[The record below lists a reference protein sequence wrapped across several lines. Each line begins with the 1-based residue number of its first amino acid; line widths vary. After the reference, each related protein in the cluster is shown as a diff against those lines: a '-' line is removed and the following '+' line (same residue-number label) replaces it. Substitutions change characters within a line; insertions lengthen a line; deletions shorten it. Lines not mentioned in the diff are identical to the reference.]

1 MTDIS
6 IIGTGCLIVA
16 LVVAAGIVIWQ
27 RREIGRLFRAYSVAA
42 DFIEKL
48 DDENDKLLD
57 EVLDFRTAAAKTHA
71 QRIAA
76 AKKGRA
82 TQTAR
87 ALAKKAGLCACC
99 RYSPAAMMAG
109 PSPSMPWHTRRC

>member
-27 RREIGRLFRAYSVAA
+27 RREIARLGLAADANGARANAAVRLYNRAFVEIRAYEAA
-42 DFIEKL
+42 E
-48 DDENDKLLD
+48 
-57 EVLDFRTAAAKTHA
+57 AKRHA

-76 AKKGRA
+76 GKKGRA

-87 ALAKKAGLCACC
+87 ALAKKV
-99 RYSPAAMMAG
+99 AAQ
-109 PSPSMPWHTRRC
+109 

>member
-16 LVVAAGIVIWQ
+16 LVVAAGIVVRL
-27 RREIGRLFRAYSVAA
+27 RREIGRLYNVYSIAA
-42 DFIEKL
+42 DFIEDL
-48 DDENDKLLD
+48 DGENDDLRD
-57 EVLDFRTAAAKTHA
+57 EVREFKAAEAKRQA

-87 ALAKKAGLCACC
+87 ALAKKA
-99 RYSPAAMMAG
+99 AANV
-109 PSPSMPWHTRRC
+109 

>member
-27 RREIGRLFRAYSVAA
+27 RMTITALRLTDEYWWDQYVIVRAEVRAYRDAEA
-42 DFIEKL
+42 
-48 DDENDKLLD
+48 N
-57 EVLDFRTAAAKTHA
+57 RQA

-87 ALAKKAGLCACC
+87 ALAKVAK
-99 RYSPAAMMAG
+99 
-109 PSPSMPWHTRRC
+109 